1 MGNFFTDIIQ
11 RDPRYL
17 STDPVND
24 VALLEPGFRA
34 KAQAFVDAAFAQ
46 GIELVSTE
54 TYRSSQ
60 RQQQLFDEGKTQLRL
75 VGVHHYGLALDF
87 AKRIGGKESWEGD
100 WTFMGPLAAAHGAVA
115 GADWGE
121 PEKPHTFRD
130 WDHLQG
136 VTIAEQKGLL
146 AGTWYPGA
154 AVGVGGVAPLPGTVA
169 SAGPP
174 IAPPAIPAGLTQQQ
188 AKILAIADQVNRDS
202 FANWFARA
210 SVMAFV
216 EIESDF
222 NEVAIRHES
231 SGVTSYGL
239 MQVLDSTAAGLGLA
253 GDAAQMFDAATSLFY
268 GMKYAAQ
275 GWNYLVTHLGRP
287 PTLVEWSAGYNE
299 GYGAAGKGRADPG
312 YTDKWTAAH
321 DRWAAILVDAAPP
334 YTVERRLALRRAAD
348 LAAYAGKAPG
358 QITGDLLGAVVTTQP
373 APATGDLPKP
383 AQTDPGGAVDAAQAP
398 AGDAAADDLNRGELD
413 QIIAGAGARSSL

>member
-1 MGNFFTDIIQ
+1 MGNFFTEIIQ

-24 VALLEPGFRA
+24 VALLEPAFRA

-60 RQQQLFDEGKTQLRL
+60 RQQQLFDEGKTQLRV

-87 AKRIGGKESWEGD
+87 AKKIGGKESWEGD

-115 GADWGE
+115 GADWGQ
-121 PEKPHTFRD
+121 PDKPHNFRD

-136 VTIAEQKGLL
+136 VTIAEQTGLL

-154 AVGVGGVAPLPGTVA
+154 AVGTGGVAPLPAAVA
-169 SAGPP
+169 VAGPP
-174 IAPPAIPAGLTQQQ
+174 IAPPGIPAGLTQSQ
-188 AKILAIADQVNRDS
+188 AKILAIADQVNTAS

-210 SVMAFV
+210 SIMAFV

-222 NEVAIRHES
+222 NETAIRHEP

-253 GDAAQMFDAATSLFY
+253 GAAAQMYDPATSLFY
-268 GMKYAAQ
+268 GLKYAAQ

-312 YTDKWTAAH
+312 YTDKWIAAH
-321 DRWAAILVDAAPP
+321 NRWAGILVDAAPP
-334 YTVERRLALRRAAD
+334 RAVERRHVLRRAAD
-348 LAAYAGKAPG
+348 LVAYAAKADTPPAA
-358 QITGDLLGAVVTTQP
+358 GDLP
-373 APATGDLPKP
+373 APADP
-383 AQTDPGGAVDAAQAP
+383 APPP
-398 AGDAAADDLNRGELD
+398 AGGGDTTADDLNRGELD
-413 QIIAGAGARSSL
+413 RIIADARTAGG